1 VASNIETGFAYII
14 PACQT
19 QRDIYS
25 QLGCEFTFATTEDY
39 KRSFTLKTE
48 STAGKEFLSTFGEAL
63 GETTLERKEKVPPP
77 YRVSSL
83 EIEDKQRAEEMGG
96 VKTTQVAIHNNPA
109 QQVEIEHAHRKEFAS
124 STEGDFGPSARPP
137 VSKFVAQEVQQ
148 GHLVTDAFDD
158 AIDVQKHVSMSPPT
172 IAFSQITKS
181 ILAVE
186 QPDFQ
191 ISGPSSKLSAF
202 VKRVFRPKQKEK
214 WLDPELSV
222 GRHVG
227 GSFGIGSGMSY
238 WEIKGP
244 ARELLTPLLHDIQH
258 IIVSQSENIIPSSTL
273 IIDMFMVGK
282 EVASARPT
290 ILMSC
295 EDSYA
300 GKRVL
305 QAVENSSV
313 LDRYPG
319 VAIAAN
325 SRVPLGSL

>member
-1 VASNIETGFAYII
+1 MASNIGTGFAYII
-14 PACQT
+14 PAYQT
-19 QRDIYS
+19 QRDIHS

-77 YRVSSL
+77 HRVSSL
-83 EIEDKQRAEEMGG
+83 EIEDKQRAEAMGG

-109 QQVEIEHAHRKEFAS
+109 QQVEIEHAHRKGFAS
-124 STEGDFGPSARPP
+124 STERDSGSSAQPP
-137 VSKFVAQEVQQ
+137 VSKFVALEVQQ

-158 AIDVQKHVSMSPPT
+158 AIDVQEHVSMSPPT
-172 IAFSQITKS
+172 VASSQITKS

-186 QPDFQ
+186 QPFFQ
-191 ISGPSSKLSAF
+191 ISDPSSKLSAF
-202 VKRVFRPKQKEK
+202 VKRLLRPKQKGK
-214 WLDPELSV
+214 WPDPELSV

-244 ARELLTPLLHDIQH
+244 AKELLTPLLDDIKE
-258 IIVSQSENIIPSSTL
+258 IIFSYEDIIPSSPL
-273 IIDMFMVGK
+273 IINMFMVGK

-290 ILMSC
+290 ILLSC
-295 EDSYA
+295 EDRYA
-300 GKRVL
+300 GKRAL
-305 QAVENSSV
+305 LAVENSSV
-313 LDRYPG
+313 LDNYPG
-319 VAIAAN
+319 VVIAAD